1 MESLKSRHNLIIQN
15 FTASSSH
22 EKWSKRPKTVT
33 YVKDFFHKIN
43 KDMQE
48 NQEQNALDIRGYD
61 VT

>member
-43 KDMQE
+43 KDMQRKPG
-48 NQEQNALDIRGYD
+48 IKCFGHSR
-61 VT
+61 V